1 MNAAFMSRQSSLCEL
16 WGIFKFT
23 FFMGS
28 FLPDSG
34 TIPGEAIMVPLPPS
48 TATCNKIRL
57 DLKKLRK
64 KCTGSVTNAALAEKQ
79 GKSVSTS
86 KDQGSKLLGQEI
98 EYDEKLKQ
106 SFRWFFYQQKKKPP
120 LFHRA
125 KSKVY
130 RVLS

>member
-64 KCTGSVTNAALAEKQ
+64 NALA
-79 GKSVSTS
+79 
-86 KDQGSKLLGQEI
+86 LLAE
-98 EYDEKLKQ
+98 
-106 SFRWFFYQQKKKPP
+106 
-120 LFHRA
+120 
-125 KSKVY
+125 
-130 RVLS
+130 

>member
-1 MNAAFMSRQSSLCEL
+1 MTLYVGNQSFNGKLYLSFLLIFYCLVNCTGLLYAKGKFELTKNVNSNLTFHIKLAFMSRQSSLCKV
-16 WGIFKFT
+16 WGTFKFT

-64 KCTGSVTNAALAEKQ
+64 NALAALLTLRQLRNKA
-79 GKSVSTS
+79 S
-86 KDQGSKLLGQEI
+86 L
-98 EYDEKLKQ
+98 
-106 SFRWFFYQQKKKPP
+106 
-120 LFHRA
+120 
-125 KSKVY
+125 
-130 RVLS
+130 